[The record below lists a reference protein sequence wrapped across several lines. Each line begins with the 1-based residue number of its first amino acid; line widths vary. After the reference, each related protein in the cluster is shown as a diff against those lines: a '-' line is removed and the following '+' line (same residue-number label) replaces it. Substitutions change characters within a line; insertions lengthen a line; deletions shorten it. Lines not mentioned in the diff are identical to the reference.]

1 MCGAKSFLVIAELV
15 SRMIPGGNCIK
26 DDAGDGLCTN
36 VNSAFEGT
44 ISLLRLNYLSINR
57 VILTS

>member
-15 SRMIPGGNCIK
+15 SRMIPGGKCIK

-36 VNSAFEGT
+36 VNSAFEGNEFPSKIKT
-44 ISLLRLNYLSINR
+44 TFPLIE
-57 VILTS
+57 